1 MKHYFWDTLYNKD
14 YGFDVVETMYTAI
27 DPINERNMLRT
38 TRDIRPLGNRSN
50 KFDKIRKVDPDT
62 YVFLDG
68 GYGDPI
74 SFYGELR

>member
-50 KFDKIRKVDPDT
+50 KFDKIRK
-62 YVFLDG
+62 
-68 GYGDPI
+68 
-74 SFYGELR
+74 